1 MADKT
6 YNIDIGGQNFE
17 VPAWASEGTMLNV
30 AAELEQI
37 GSIDSKM
44 LGILSQYTKNS
55 KDIIAKIDKNV
66 QDDARQ
72 SQVDASANRTLTSRT
87 KSMGRAILDS
97 TSFLGNADAPLTSL
111 VGAAKEVGGPL
122 KSLVQ
127 KFFGRGGATETVGN
141 AVNGAANATSRSAG
155 FMDRHGKVISDAFF
169 MWAGWNAGKLES
181 FAKVQQQM
189 IDNGAIMFESSA
201 AFEQLRRDVN
211 RSGVTYD
218 AFAKTIAANGAAISA
233 FGGTTSLGTRSF
245 RDLFKTIKEAGD
257 SVGDFGLSNT
267 EILQQ
272 TGEFLE
278 YQRLTGGLAR
288 GVVGLEDNLTESF
301 KKLQIETA
309 GLASITGLQRS
320 QVLQAA
326 IQIENVDYAAGLAK
340 LQGNEKAAADE
351 ARRMFTLFEQVGGS
365 SPISSLSAALAK
377 TLAQTNDLQDINV
390 ETQMAAMANDD
401 LQALKLAFG
410 DDFINS
416 LETAI
421 KQGDIASVQD
431 VMFGLINEDV
441 KRIGTSQGAAT
452 NLIFGKASEIANS
465 LTLIQQVF
473 GKNISAD
480 RYREAIEKAE
490 QGLSEAG
497 TSTQLL
503 NDAAAAF
510 LMVQNSV
517 TLPMNLLA
525 DTLKVASQGI
535 KSASDFITGA
545 NNQQANE
552 TPQSSMSRTAET
564 DVPEYIETTNARGQR
579 RRIKNPEWIA
589 IQQAYQRENNIVN
602 ERPDHPR
609 LVNQRRQWDEQ
620 YGETHN
626 HDGTP
631 KNRFFGGPVSAN
643 NPYMVNDG
651 VDMRQAELFVPAV
664 DGRILSNRELQDVVN
679 GDLTNDENS
688 STIKTSMIKEYQE
701 IVEAKKQTLETMKN
715 LRNVLKAKVRD
726 EKLKAAIDASGA

>member
-127 KFFGRGGATETVGN
+127 KFFGRGGATEAVGN

-351 ARRMFTLFEQVGGS
+351 ARKMFTLFEQVGGS
-365 SPISSLSAALAK
+365 SPISSLSAALAR
-377 TLAQTNDLQDINV
+377 TLAYANDLQDIDV

-410 DDFINS
+410 DDIINS
-416 LETAI
+416 LENAI

-431 VMFGLINEDV
+431 VLFGLAKED
-441 KRIGTSQGAAT
+441 IEYFGTFTGSVT
-452 NLIFGKASEIANS
+452 NPIFAKTTEIANS
-465 LTLIQQVF
+465 LKLIQDVF
-473 GKNISAD
+473 GKNISGD

-490 QGLSEAG
+490 KGLSEAG

-510 LMVQNSV
+510 LMVQNAV

-545 NNQQANE
+545 NNRQADYNE
-552 TPQSSMSRTAET
+552 TFSSRQATQIPTSAEDIANVDPMYSVIPYPT
-564 DVPEYIETTNARGQR
+564 GTGITEEYAKQAWEDAYGQ
-579 RRIKNPEWIA
+579 
-589 IQQAYQRENNIVN
+589 
-602 ERPDHPR
+602 
-609 LVNQRRQWDEQ
+609 
-620 YGETHN
+620 THN
-626 HDGTP
+626 RDGSP
-631 KNRFFGGPVSAN
+631 KDPLGLGNNVAQPMFFGGPVSAN